1 MFRVNA
7 RVPVVLCVRDAYTQE
22 GERERE
28 REKLEGEKLPNPMPV
43 SDRGKM
49 WSTENS
55 SGFNPAFCRY

>member
-28 REKLEGEKLPNPMPV
+28 REA
-43 SDRGKM
+43 RGREA
-49 WSTENS
+49 TESNAS
-55 SGFNPAFCRY
+55 L